1 MSGLERNYQEG
12 FVARLAAREKQIQQ
26 HYRPVISVH
35 KWFARRPG
43 SLFRALTIAE
53 FVDGPV
59 SKTYPRGHDI
69 GGTCL
74 DPFMGGGT
82 PLLEAARVGMSV
94 IGFDTNPM
102 ARWIVERELEDVD
115 PDELAATGETIAS
128 EVDATTRALYVTDC
142 AFCGEEA
149 PVRYFIWIRHHRCA
163 GCSHESSVLSD
174 TMIVSTKLGRHP
186 REVHVCPSCLAVSEH
201 RPGRRPRRCPVC
213 KDSYD
218 AHLVPSGS
226 LQLCECG
233 VPFKIPPH
241 DTVEE
246 PLQKLVAVEYD
257 CSGCRSR
264 RGATAHMYK
273 QADARDQER
282 VAEGERLRATNPS
295 PFWPTELIP
304 DGHETRRLLNWGY
317 LRWIDLFSDRQLYG
331 LGLLAARIDAEKD
344 GPVKRALQ
352 TMFSDFLRYQNMLCR
367 YDRQGLKPSDIFSM
381 HGFPVPRVASEVAL
395 IGTAKVGSG
404 GFRHALAKYVR
415 AKRWCRAPYE
425 KTDQGKNRRTIPET
439 IASKLVRSP
448 SRLGLSRGAYL
459 KRGSLQLDELEEAS
473 VDLVL
478 TDPPYFANVQ
488 YGELMDFCYVW
499 LRRLAPK
506 TSFFT
511 RASTKT
517 LDDAVG
523 SGREDPVDIV
533 EFTSRLST
541 VFEAAAKAL
550 KSGAPFCFTYHHND
564 LDAYAPL
571 VVACLNAGLVPTA
584 VFASPSEMRS
594 STHIHK
600 RNAATVDTL
609 FVLRKPPVTDLSRQ
623 RRADDAGG
631 VRHHLA
637 ALRRVGLRPTEADRD
652 CLRSGQLAAR
662 AMVELADDWP
672 PTSDP
677 AELFTLAS
685 TTLRRLAGR
694 PISAAVPAAL
704 TVL

>member
-1 MSGLERNYQEG
+1 MSGLEQNYQEG

-43 SLFRALTIAE
+43 SLFRALALAE
-53 FVDGPV
+53 FVNGPV
-59 SKTYPRGHDI
+59 SKTYSRGHEI
-69 GGTCL
+69 GGVCL

-82 PLLEAARVGMSV
+82 PVFEAARLGMSV

-128 EVDATTRALYVTDC
+128 EIDSATRALYVTDC
-142 AFCGEEA
+142 TSCGEEA
-149 PVRYFIWIRHHRCA
+149 TVRYFIWIRHHRCT
-163 GCSHESSVLSD
+163 GCSRESAVLSD

-186 REVHVCPSCLAVSEH
+186 REVHVCPSCLAVSEC
-201 RPGRRPRRCPVC
+201 RPGRRPRCCASC
-213 KDSYD
+213 KKPYD
-218 AHLVPSGS
+218 AHLVPTGS
-226 LQLCECG
+226 LQMCECG
-233 VPFKIPPH
+233 VPFTIPPH
-241 DTVEE
+241 GTVEE

-257 CSGCRSR
+257 CSRCRAR
-264 RGATAHMYK
+264 RGATAHTYK
-273 QADARDQER
+273 EADVRDHER
-282 VAEGERLRATNPS
+282 VAEAERIRAKKPS
-295 PFWPTELIP
+295 PFWPTDELIP
-304 DGHETRRLLNWGY
+304 DGQETARLLKWGY
-317 LRWIDLFSDRQLYG
+317 LRWIDLFNGRQLYG
-331 LGLLAARIDAEKD
+331 LGLLAARIDAERD

-352 TMFSDFLRYQNMLCR
+352 TIFSDFLRYQNMLCR
-367 YDRQGLKPSDIFSM
+367 YDRQGLKPSDIFSL
-381 HGFPVPRVASEVAL
+381 HGFPVPRVACEVAL
-395 IGTAKVGSG
+395 VGTAKVGSG

-415 AKRWCRAPYE
+415 AKRWCREPYE
-425 KTDQGKNRRTIPET
+425 KTDQGKNRRTSPEI
-439 IASKLVRSP
+439 IASTFVKSP
-448 SRLGLSRGAYL
+448 SRLGRAGSAYL
-459 KRGSLQLDELEEAS
+459 KRGSLQVDELEEGS
-473 VDLVL
+473 VDIVL

-506 TSFFT
+506 TPFFKRT
-511 RASTKT
+511 STKT
-517 LDDAVG
+517 DDDAVG
-523 SGREDPVDIV
+523 SGSEGSVDIV
-533 EFTSRLST
+533 EFTGRLST

-550 KSGAPFCFTYHHND
+550 KPGAPFCFTYHHND

-609 FVLRKPPVTDLSRQ
+609 FVLRKPPIQDPSHRSPDDDIVGI
-623 RRADDAGG
+623 RR
-631 VRHHLA
+631 HLA
-637 ALRRVGLRPTEADRD
+637 ALRRVGLKPTDADRD

-672 PTSDP
+672 PATDP
-677 AELFTLAS
+677 AQLFALAS

-694 PISAAVPAAL
+694 PVPTAVA
-704 TVL
+704 VL